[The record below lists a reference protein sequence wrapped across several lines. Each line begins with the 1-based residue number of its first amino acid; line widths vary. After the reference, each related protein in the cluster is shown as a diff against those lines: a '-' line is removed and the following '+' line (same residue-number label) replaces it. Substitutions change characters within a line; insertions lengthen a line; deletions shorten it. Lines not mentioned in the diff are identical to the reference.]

1 MYDLY
6 IVFIGS
12 NFNYEYLMRTMKY
25 SEEIM
30 ETKKN
35 CLKEATFDM
44 KYKIYIK
51 MHLKTENGELIII
64 IH

>member
-1 MYDLY
+1 MIRY

-30 ETKKN
+30 KRF
-35 CLKEATFDM
+35 FDM
-44 KYKIYIK
+44 K
-51 MHLKTENGELIII
+51 
-64 IH
+64 